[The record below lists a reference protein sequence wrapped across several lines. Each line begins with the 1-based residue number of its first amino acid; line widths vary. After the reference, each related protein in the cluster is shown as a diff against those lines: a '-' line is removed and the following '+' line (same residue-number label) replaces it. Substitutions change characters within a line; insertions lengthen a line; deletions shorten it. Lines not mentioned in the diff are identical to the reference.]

1 MATVTV
7 TKQFKEDFDLWANH
21 AIAQGDFSAEDMAE
35 LKGLL
40 RKDFQPGPDQL
51 REGLT
56 FITAAGLTI
65 PATIDDY
72 VERIRVWTN
81 FFADKAEQLRMPMR
95 KAA

>member
-21 AIAQGDFSAEDMAE
+21 AIAHGDFSTEDMAE

-56 FITAAGLTI
+56 FITEAGLTI
-65 PATIDDY
+65 PATIDDC

-81 FFADKAEQLRMPMR
+81 FFADKAEQLRKPM
-95 KAA
+95 KVAA